1 LRRLGALYVVEGAM
15 LGGRQ
20 LARQLD
26 PLLGGAGS
34 AGRRFFLGRGA
45 DTHAAWSAFV
55 ARLKVAAATPGDVAE
70 VVAAAVATFGLFE
83 EWLRGWRSF
92 T

>member
-1 LRRLGALYVVEGAM
+1 M
-15 LGGRQ
+15 LGGRH
-20 LARQLD
+20 LARGLD

-45 DTHAAWSAFV
+45 ETHGAWNAFLERLTSSAS
-55 ARLKVAAATPGDVAE
+55 TPADRAE
-70 VVAAAVATFGLFE
+70 TVAAAVSTFSIFE
-83 EWLRGWRSF
+83 EWLRGWRNF